1 MKRLRTE
8 FKLVRLVALI
18 PSLQIAK
25 ASDPERTCR
34 VQPGRRL
41 YVEFK
46 LGVVQMD
53 LLSEAP

>member
-25 ASDPERTCR
+25 AQSPNGHAGSNRAGAYMSSSSSAQCS
-34 VQPGRRL
+34 
-41 YVEFK
+41 
-46 LGVVQMD
+46 MD

>member
-25 ASDPERTCR
+25 AHS
-34 VQPGRRL
+34 
-41 YVEFK
+41 
-46 LGVVQMD
+46 
-53 LLSEAP
+53 